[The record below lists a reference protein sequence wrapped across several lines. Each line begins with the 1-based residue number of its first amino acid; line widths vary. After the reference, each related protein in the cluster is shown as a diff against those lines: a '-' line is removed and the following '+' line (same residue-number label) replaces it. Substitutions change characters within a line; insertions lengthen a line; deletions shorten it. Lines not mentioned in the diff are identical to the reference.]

1 MHCDSL
7 KTNSHTLCNFSFLD
21 HSLVPYPYENV
32 QSSFNHGK
40 QLAKNVLF
48 TNWIHLPL
56 KSADDPPN
64 LSTLRNF
71 TVKEGAIDIA
81 EKIGTNYE
89 HFGTLLLNDNDG
101 TKVKNIE
108 MSKRG
113 DPVHVTVEIL
123 KQWRQG
129 KGRRPVTWQTL
140 IDCLRGTGLNVLAD
154 KIEHSLSS
162 HNGSEG
168 SERSHSE
175 L

>member
-1 MHCDSL
+1 ML
-7 KTNSHTLCNFSFLD
+7 
-21 HSLVPYPYENV
+21 
-32 QSSFNHGK
+32 
-40 QLAKNVLF
+40 

-56 KSADDPPN
+56 KYADDPPN

-113 DPVHVTVEIL
+113 DPVHITVEIL

-140 IDCLRGTGLNVLAD
+140 VDCLRGTGLNVLAD

-162 HNGSEG
+162 RNGSEG